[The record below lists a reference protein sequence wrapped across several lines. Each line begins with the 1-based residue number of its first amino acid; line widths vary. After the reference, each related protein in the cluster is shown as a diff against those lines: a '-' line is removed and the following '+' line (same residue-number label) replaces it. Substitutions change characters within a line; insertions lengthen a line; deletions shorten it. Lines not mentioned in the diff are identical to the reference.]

1 LFRWRCPWT
10 WTHFVMTF
18 CGESSS
24 PLKEKTINIYSHV
37 NEKCYHMFV
46 RTINSRAYMYRSDC
60 RWTDFFGY
68 FGTDRSK
75 QPLCWLTV
83 ELELRLVWNSRLNC
97 PTSLFH
103 RCPGGHVDH
112 SNSRAL
118 VLSWKPLRRTGDSLV
133 SGSFCVPWTQHP
145 DSEVMVSCWSCG
157 ASWSRAFIVAMTAMR
172 WDTSF
177 VWTDE
182 ILLDRCSSCA
192 TWIYTAWDP
201 SVVYWYSSQ
210 NLYAILVWSITA
222 SFH

>member
-1 LFRWRCPWT
+1 
-10 WTHFVMTF
+10 
-18 CGESSS
+18 
-24 PLKEKTINIYSHV
+24 
-37 NEKCYHMFV
+37 
-46 RTINSRAYMYRSDC
+46 MYRSDC

-157 ASWSRAFIVAMTAMR
+157 ASWSRAFIVAMTLMR

-177 VWTDE
+177 CLNWRDPLGS
-182 ILLDRCSSCA
+182 LLLVRDLN
-192 TWIYTAWDP
+192 IYSLRP
-201 SVVYWYSSQ
+201 VRS
-210 NLYAILVWSITA
+210 ILVFKSESLSDTCMIDHCILSLRLPSINV
-222 SFH
+222 SQSRVCGF